1 MDENDPHREKRD
13 NRHISP
19 INCSGFTL
27 IELMIVITII
37 GILAAIAI
45 PQFNAYR
52 TRSLRLRSSAFLGI
66 VRSSQGA
73 LMYDVGAFGSSA
85 DGVVMPSPSVG
96 PGGDLWDAQT
106 APIMAASGVQ
116 AGAALCSG
124 VAGGEIGSFPLD
136 VPFGTVVR
144 VDTDVAA
151 GTTFLAIA
159 YSYNTNRLFGL
170 DFETQ
175 QNIWYREDP
184 ATYPSYTAADVD
196 GDIPAVTLGN
206 DYSVLPGWRVASK

>member
-1 MDENDPHREKRD
+1 MCSIRGLSSKSENPDYPK
-13 NRHISP
+13 NVAGSA
-19 INCSGFTL
+19 L
-27 IELMIVITII
+27 IELMIVIAII

-66 VRSSQGA
+66 VRSSQAA
-73 LMYDVGAFGSSA
+73 LMYDVSSFGSSA
-85 DGVVMPSPSVG
+85 NGVLLPSASVG
-96 PGGDLWDAQT
+96 PNGDTWDAQF
-106 APIMAASGVQ
+106 APVVAASGLQ

-124 VAGGEIGSFPLD
+124 IAGGEIGSFPLD

-144 VDTDVAA
+144 VDTDAAA
-151 GTTFLAIA
+151 GSTFVAIA
-159 YSYNTNRLFGL
+159 YSYRTNRLFGL

-184 ATYPSYTAADVD
+184 ANYPTYTAADVV
-196 GDIPAVTLGN
+196 GDIPAVTVGN
-206 DYSVLPGWRVASK
+206 DYAALPGWQVASK